1 MPRNSVTDQ
10 KARKQK
16 IVLAAC
22 GGLLLL
28 LAAIQGPK
36 LLRQLNPPA
45 PAASP
50 APATTTPAS
59 APAPAGTVSPAT
71 TRPAVAGGASTA
83 LVAGV
88 ALSTQTAPAVGDG
101 QLRSFTLFTSKDPF
115 VPQVAE
121 AAPSAGT
128 GGAAPPASTTPA
140 PSKPAPSAAPPS
152 AAPPSPPAA
161 APGSASGSTPPV
173 TTPPAYATVLVNG
186 TSQALT
192 LKDKF
197 PKTDPLFVL
206 VSLKKKVAK
215 VGVVGGAFASGS
227 TIAIDLGAP
236 VTVVNDATGA
246 RYVMEL
252 VYTGAA
258 PEQVA
263 TFTAPA
269 PTPAPAKK

>member
-1 MPRNSVTDQ
+1 MAKHRTLDN

-16 IVLAAC
+16 LALAIC

-36 LLRQLNPPA
+36 LLKQLNPPA
-45 PAASP
+45 P
-50 APATTTPAS
+50 TV
-59 APAPAGTVSPAT
+59 APAPVTTPTAPTGPTGSAT
-71 TRPAVAGGASTA
+71 SARPAVARGGFTT

-88 ALSTQTAPAVGDG
+88 AVSSQAAPAAGEG

-121 AAPSAGT
+121 AAPGAGA
-128 GGAAPPASTTPA
+128 GGVTPPASTTPA
-140 PSKPAPSAAPPS
+140 PSKPPASTPPPS
-152 AAPPSPPAA
+152 AVPPSSPPSAVPGAGPSSTPPAA
-161 APGSASGSTPPV
+161 ATPAP
-173 TTPPAYATVLVNG
+173 TYATMLVNG
-186 TSQALT
+186 ASQALT

-197 PKTDPLFVL
+197 PKSDPLFVL
-206 VSLKKKVAK
+206 VALTKKVAK
-215 VGVVGGAFASGS
+215 VGVAGGTFTSGS
-227 TIAIDLGAP
+227 TISLELGAP

-252 VYTGAA
+252 VYTGAS

-263 TFTAPA
+263 TFTAPPPA
-269 PTPAPAKK
+269 PAPAKK